1 MLIPHFDFILT
12 DCNFY
17 AAIPQ
22 MCETTAHA
30 SSVFIVANRLPV
42 EFHVNGG
49 WRSSPGGLVSAL
61 EPALQD
67 LSAVWVGWRG
77 SAVAADARGAKPRLP
92 SGTANIAYIEVLITQ
107 HEAGYFYNGACNG
120 AFWPL
125 YHDAL
130 IAPVFSDDEFE
141 VYRQV
146 NERFADCVA
155 ESAPAGALVWV
166 HDYQL
171 QLVPALL
178 REARPD
184 LRIGFFLHVPFPAST
199 QFDTLPW
206 KESVL
211 SGVLGAD
218 LVGFQTSSSA
228 ERFID
233 EACLRLPATRDGRGV
248 LLRDL
253 AGNRRVTVDVFPVGP
268 DAERFSYLAAR
279 PAVRESAAGI
289 RAEFGAPELILLG
302 VDRLD
307 YIKGIDVRIRAVA
320 DLLMSDEFRR
330 RDIQFIQVAMP
341 SRGELAAYQRLR
353 ATVEET
359 LRAANAELTAL
370 GLRPIH
376 YIYEALE
383 TEQVVTLYAA
393 ADVMLVTS
401 LVDGM
406 NLVSKE
412 FVACRNEGSG
422 RLVLSMA
429 AGAAVQLRDAWLVDA
444 SSAADVKRGM
454 GEAIRAGAD
463 EARDRM
469 GRLRQAVFDADARR
483 WAKSFLARLQESR

>member
-1 MLIPHFDFILT
+1 
-12 DCNFY
+12 
-17 AAIPQ
+17 
-22 MCETTAHA
+22 MCETTAQA
-30 SSVFIVANRLPV
+30 TSVFIVANRLPV
-42 EFHVNGG
+42 EFHVDGG

-61 EPALQD
+61 ESALQN

-77 SAVAADARGAKPRLP
+77 SAVPADGCGPRPALP
-92 SGTANIAYIEVLITQ
+92 PRPANIAYIEVPISQ
-107 HEAGYFYNGACNG
+107 REASYFYNGACNG

-125 YHDAL
+125 YHGAAID
-130 IAPVFSDDEFE
+130 PVFRDDEFE

-146 NERFADCVA
+146 NQRFTDCVA
-155 ESAPAGALVWV
+155 DSAPAGALVWI

-184 LRIGFFLHVPFPAST
+184 LRIGFFLHVPFPASAA
-199 QFDTLPW
+199 FDTLPW

-211 SGVLGAD
+211 SGLLGAD
-218 LVGFQTSSSA
+218 VVGFQTNSSA

-233 EACLRLPATRDGRGV
+233 EACLRLSAIRDGRGV
-248 LLRDL
+248 LLRGL
-253 AGNRRVTVDVFPVGP
+253 ADKRRVTVDVFPVGP
-268 DAERFSYLAAR
+268 DAERLSYLAAT
-279 PAVRESAAGI
+279 PAVRECAARI
-289 RAEFGAPELILLG
+289 RVEFGAPERILLG

-307 YIKGIDVRIRAVA
+307 YTKGIDVRIRAVA
-320 DLLMSDEFRR
+320 DLLKSDEFRR
-330 RDIQFIQVAMP
+330 RDIQFVQVAMP
-341 SRGELAAYQRLR
+341 SRGDLAEYRRLR

-359 LRAANAELTAL
+359 LRAVNAELTAL

-376 YIYEALE
+376 YIYETLQ
-383 TEQVVTLYAA
+383 TEQVVALYVA

-401 LVDGM
+401 LSDGM

-422 RLVLSMA
+422 SLVLSMT

-444 SSAADVKRGM
+444 SNVADLKRGI
-454 GEAIRAGAD
+454 GDAIRAGAD

-483 WAKSFLARLQESR
+483 WAESFLVRLQESR